1 MAEQPADEAELR
13 VVERNGAR
21 DLPAV
26 AVLGDEHRMKESK
39 LHTHA
44 LFQRNRTIGTDRSF
58 TSGAN
63 RERLNK

>member
-44 LFQRNRTIGTDRSF
+44 QSNHW
-58 TSGAN
+58 N
-63 RERLNK
+63 